1 MMILKTTI
9 RATAHNLT
17 PEAETAIAETA
28 RIFQS
33 ARRTAYQRLAEG
45 QERDGI
51 DLALR
56 ARFGMDARFARDAI
70 LEAQATRDGVR
81 ELLPRYIADTQAKI
95 RKIER
100 RLKQYREGTRRPRRI
115 PLAQAIS
122 GLERRLAKLQ
132 AKRDEWL
139 AHLDAGTPPPVIFG
153 GAAAFHARRRGKMSH
168 AEWQARRR
176 AQFWSRGESPR
187 GNQHAR
193 IKAEGF
199 GFTISIA
206 TLPMEGG
213 RLRYVSGD
221 LWVPEKHRELL
232 RRSLT
237 DVYSVRVIRR
247 DDKKGFDIHITVRE
261 KVAGEIVHQA
271 PEEAIVGGLDCNADR
286 LALAVASPQ
295 GNFLAR
301 HTIWM
306 RDLPDARSDKA
317 TQIIS
322 DALDKALDLLE
333 EQGASCLVVERLKFA
348 QDHDTHRRFNRRT
361 TRFRST
367 MVRLAVR
374 KALRRGLAVIK
385 VNPAYS
391 SVIGKHKYAEA
402 YGMSVHEAA
411 AFVLARRGQG
421 RDERLPK
428 RIVAQLPQLR
438 EQLITAAE
446 AKPAGDKVRYVY
458 LKWADELSTWK
469 EQHHWSLWSIWDK
482 ASGLKKQLI
491 SKPGFFA
498 GVSCGR
504 Y

>member
-33 ARRTAYQRLAEG
+33 ARRTAYRRLAEG
-45 QERDGI
+45 QERDEI

-70 LEAQATRDGVR
+70 LEAQATPDAVR
-81 ELLPRYIADTQAKI
+81 ELLPRYIADTEAKI
-95 RKIER
+95 RKVER
-100 RLKQYREGTRRPRRI
+100 RLKQYREGMRRPRRI
-115 PLAQAIS
+115 PLARAIS

-132 AKRDEWL
+132 AKRDEWQ
-139 AHLDAGTPPPVIFG
+139 AHLDAGTLPPVIFG
-153 GAAAFHARRRGKMSH
+153 RAAAFHARRRGEMSH

-187 GNQHAR
+187 GNQHIR
-193 IKAEGF
+193 IAPNGE

-206 TLPMEGG
+206 TLPMVNG

-221 LWVPEKHRELL
+221 LWVPQKRRDLL

-237 DVYSVRVIRR
+237 DAYSVRVMRR
-247 DDKKGFDIHITVRE
+247 DDNRGFDMHITVRE
-261 KVAGEIVHQA
+261 EVAAEILRQA
-271 PEEAIVGGLDCNADR
+271 PAKVIVAGLDCNTDC

-295 GNFLAR
+295 GNLLSR
-301 HTIWM
+301 HIVWM
-306 RDLPDARSDKA
+306 RDLPDAKSDKA

-322 DALDKALDLLE
+322 DALDEALDLLE

-367 MVRLAVR
+367 MVGLAVR
-374 KALRRGLAVIK
+374 KALRRGLAVIQ

-391 SVIGKHKYAEA
+391 SIIGKHKYAEA

-411 AFVLARRGQG
+411 AFVLARRGQR

-438 EQLITAAE
+438 EQLIAVAE

-458 LKWADELSTWK
+458 LKWADKLSTWK

-482 ASGLKKQLI
+482 ASGLI
-491 SKPGFFA
+491 S
-498 GVSCGR
+498 S
-504 Y
+504 